1 MTLGAVNWSFDM
13 NIELT
18 KVHKPQLLTVD
29 NTNYSKLLSKYS
41 ESMLVALLL
50 LVTLFIMTISEEG
63 FDDDLSSVFIWFVIK
78 AWIYDIE

>member
-1 MTLGAVNWSFDM
+1 MNWSFDM

-29 NTNYSKLLSKYS
+29 NPNYSKLLSKYS
-41 ESMLVALLL
+41 EFMLVALLL

-63 FDDDLSSVFIWFVIK
+63 FDDDLSSMFI
-78 AWIYDIE
+78 

>member
-1 MTLGAVNWSFDM
+1 M

-29 NTNYSKLLSKYS
+29 NPNYSKLLSKYS
-41 ESMLVALLL
+41 EFMLVALLL

-63 FDDDLSSVFIWFVIK
+63 FDDDLSSMFI
-78 AWIYDIE
+78 